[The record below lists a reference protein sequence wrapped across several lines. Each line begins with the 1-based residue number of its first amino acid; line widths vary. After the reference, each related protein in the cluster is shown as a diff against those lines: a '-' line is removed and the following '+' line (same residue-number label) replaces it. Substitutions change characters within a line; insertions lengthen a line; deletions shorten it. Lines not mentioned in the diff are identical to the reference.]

1 QPAHARLPANGQGMR
16 VEKRRL
22 ALDERDV
29 VPAQLLLDHLDLPP
43 DDGFD
48 PGQEL
53 RGGGSGRRA
62 RPGQAVTSAGAPGV
76 REDRFAEGL
85 TRNRA
90 GVDAHAA
97 HTTTLLDHGGS
108 TAELRRLNR
117 RALTRRAAPD

>member
-1 QPAHARLPANGQGMR
+1 GAEA
-16 VEKRRL
+16 RRL
-22 ALDERDV
+22 AMEERDV

-53 RGGGSGRRA
+53 LGGGAGRRA
-62 RPGQAVTSAGAPGV
+62 RPGATVASAGAPGV

-90 GVDAHAA
+90 GIDAHAA
-97 HTTTLLDHGGS
+97 HIATLFDYGGP
-108 TAELRRLNR
+108 TAELGRLNR
-117 RALTRRAAPD
+117 RALTGRAAPARDEGVGVSGATT